1 MRCSRCGSKL
11 PGGLARR
18 CPHCGHIGNKGTRRQ
33 AQPAASG
40 VFQTSSVLIV
50 TQGAELVYRSM
61 DEVPH
66 TLRTKL
72 LKSTNGTNSA
82 TILIADRRGREE
94 IARVMRSLGRTS
106 RTVPRRA
113 PLHALLAGRNEPA
126 PRRWLTPRRKMAVLL
141 LLLLLVLGFIVALFA
156 HPWGIL

>member
-11 PGGLARR
+11 PRGLAAR
-18 CPHCGHIGNKGTRRQ
+18 CPHCGHIGNKRARRQ

-72 LKSTNGTNSA
+72 LKSTNGANSA

-106 RTVPRRA
+106 RTVQRRT
-113 PLHALLAGRNEPA
+113 PLQALLAGRNEPE
-126 PRRWLTPRRKMAVLL
+126 PRGWLTPRRRIAVLL
-141 LLLLLVLGFIVALFA
+141 LLLLLVVGFIVALFT

>member
-11 PGGLARR
+11 PGRLTAR
-18 CPHCGHIGNKGTRRQ
+18 CPNCGHIGKKDTRRQ
-33 AQPAASG
+33 TQPAASG

-61 DEVPH
+61 EEVPH
-66 TLRTKL
+66 PLRTKL

-94 IARVMRSLGRTS
+94 IARLMRSLGRTS
-106 RTVPRRA
+106 RTVQRRT
-113 PLHALLAGRNEPA
+113 PLHALLARNEPE

-141 LLLLLVLGFIVALFA
+141 LFVVLVLGIIAALFA